1 MIGKF
6 ATVSALLLLI
16 VTILL
21 GGQGFAQAT
30 PVRTVPLIP
39 ATLRR
44 NSPPRN
50 NPLRSNTPSD
60 QEPAEEES
68 SSRRKAQAPRLQELD
83 YNVGL
88 GANLDS
94 GTTRTFVRAGGG
106 VATAGVAR
114 NANKYFGLRAD
125 FIFADL
131 PLRDSTLQ
139 LAQAGSAYSYL
150 FALTLDPVIN
160 IPVTKVYGGYILFGP
175 GYYHRFGTLS
185 SDTAVPGSACNAFFD
200 WWVGTCPNVSLP
212 LSGDFVNSSQNH
224 FGYNVGG
231 GITRKMPSGVE
242 IYAEY
247 RLTARIGERHHDRR
261 APDHDR
267 GSLVGRLCSTAVLV
281 IVFLV
286 EAAIRDSFDNSKD
299 RSARCC
305 SCTNDAGSNRLRD
318 TPHWSLLPAALPP

>member
-6 ATVSALLLLI
+6 ASVLPLLI
-16 VTILL
+16 LTILL

-30 PVRTVPLIP
+30 PSGQSPTSAAP
-39 ATLRR
+39 A
-44 NSPPRN
+44 PQEPAAQQ
-50 NPLRSNTPSD
+50 PAAQQPSGD

-68 SSRRKAQAPRLQELD
+68 SSRRKAKPRD
-83 YNVGL
+83 YKNWSYNVGL

-94 GTTRTFVRAGGG
+94 GTTRTFVRGGGG

-131 PLRDSTLQ
+131 PLRDSTLV

-160 IPVTKVYGGYILFGP
+160 IPVTKLYGGYILFGP
-175 GYYHRFGTLS
+175 GYYHRFGALS
-185 SDTAVPGSACNAFFD
+185 SDTAVPGSGCNAFYE

-224 FGYNVGG
+224 FGYNIGV

-242 IYAEY
+242 LYAEY
-247 RLTARIGERHHDRR
+247 RLTHGSGNGTTTDARPITIGVR
-261 APDHDR
+261 
-267 GSLVGRLCSTAVLV
+267 
-281 IVFLV
+281 
-286 EAAIRDSFDNSKD
+286 
-299 RSARCC
+299 
-305 SCTNDAGSNRLRD
+305 
-318 TPHWSLLPAALPP
+318 W